1 MTAGASGFLGSKLR
15 AQLTAGGHQVVQ
27 LVRRTPTS
35 ADQVQW
41 WPDQGIVDVDTLRAA
56 DAVINLSG
64 AGVQDKRWSDEY
76 KKLLRTSRVAPSR
89 TLARA
94 IAELPDGD
102 RPDLLNGSAVGF
114 YGDRGDEVLTEES
127 PPGEGFLCDVAI
139 AWEAATAA
147 AEDAG
152 ARVVRLRTGLPLHRD
167 GGLLKGLLLPFRLGI
182 GGKLAGGRMWMPIIS
197 MTDWLRA
204 VTFLLERKD
213 IRGPVN
219 VSGPEPVRNAELTN
233 VLGRVLHRPTIAPVP
248 GFAIRALFGEVAQDL
263 LASGRQRPR
272 VLLDNGFTF
281 VHPDV
286 EAAVRAGL

>member
-1 MTAGASGFLGSKLR
+1 
-15 AQLTAGGHQVVQ
+15 
-27 LVRRTPTS
+27 VRRRHR
-35 ADQVQW
+35 
-41 WPDQGIVDVDTLRAA
+41 L
-56 DAVINLSG
+56 
-64 AGVQDKRWSDEY
+64 
-76 KKLLRTSRVAPSR
+76 
-89 TLARA
+89 
-94 IAELPDGD
+94 
-102 RPDLLNGSAVGF
+102 
-114 YGDRGDEVLTEES
+114 
-127 PPGEGFLCDVAI
+127 
-139 AWEAATAA
+139 
-147 AEDAG
+147 DAG

-219 VSGPEPVRNAELTN
+219 VSGPEPVRNAELTT